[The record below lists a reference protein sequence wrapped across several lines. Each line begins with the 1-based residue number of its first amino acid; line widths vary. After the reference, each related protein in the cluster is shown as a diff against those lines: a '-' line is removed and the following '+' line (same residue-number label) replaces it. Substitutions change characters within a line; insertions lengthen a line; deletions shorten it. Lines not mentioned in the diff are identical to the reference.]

1 MSSWKS
7 FSPGELASSLTI
19 RATVALLEPSVYL
32 PVSAL
37 GQWGDEAGDQRR
49 GEHEAR
55 EYIHL
60 VPLCQV
66 AWTDSHFQGV

>member
-55 EYIHL
+55 VYIHL

-66 AWTDSHFQGV
+66 TWTDSHFQGI